1 MTPSPRSLRLLSSSA
16 LIAVLATAVVP
27 LVSAPLA
34 QAAEASTGVSA
45 AHRQLGWKLRP
56 GVRIAAG
63 RRVKTL
69 GIAAAEVLPTTVD
82 LTAKT
87 LTPGNQGSVGS
98 CVAWSTGYTLA
109 GYYANA
115 QSQFG
120 APFAP
125 MYLYSQI
132 HLSSSADGGGAYT
145 SSAWNVL
152 ASQGIA
158 EKTVYTQGDFNFT
171 SMPTTAQKT
180 NAALHKMSSASYLFS
195 GDNQGAAGIAAL
207 KGALASGNPV
217 ELGIPVYN
225 SFFSL
230 NSTNSVMTAAKAT
243 GSMLGGHAIVAVGY
257 NTTGL
262 VIENSWGTSWGAAG
276 YATLAWDFVGRYVME
291 ASATTGFAAVAV
303 APVVTA
309 LSASSGSTAGG
320 GTLTV
325 SGSALAAVDAS
336 SVSAVT
342 LVNVVN
348 SSLRVNAPVISRTST
363 SLTVTIPPAPVVAGR
378 AVDGAYRVQI
388 TSPGGASVDN
398 GTKDDFTYVAP
409 ADFVVSGA
417 STVAAS
423 SGATVTLTGSGFGA
437 TAAAAAAMKLS
448 ATVSGQTAKL
458 TWVSAT
464 VVKVVVPAGVPGQSI
479 PIAVS
484 RAGVLSATNSS
495 LIYAA
500 NISTLTV
507 RSEASG
513 TRYASVAGRGFSG
526 ATGWQLT
533 SPDGTQTTALPVVTS
548 STSLAAAAAGVLID
562 TDTTAR
568 FKLPASPA
576 GGAGNFSVSF
586 TPNQSTYPGAVFLAS
601 SAAVVAHSAPTI
613 TKVSATVVSAADG
626 TVLTVTGTNLAAV
639 DRSNPAAV
647 RLVSSA
653 DSAVAVNVPVTGGSG
668 TTLTLAVPAAPTA
681 SGARVLGDYRLVIST
696 GQGSASAASAITY
709 LAPFTIATPADTAL
723 QPAGRQTLTVNST
736 GFGASA
742 AEFKALT
749 VTATVAGRTMP
760 VTWVNATTIRVT
772 SAVTG
777 APGSSATVIVYRR
790 GIPSNAL
797 TLTFAAAVTRSSV
810 TTGPRSG
817 VENR

>member
-16 LIAVLATAVVP
+16 LIAVLASAVVP
-27 LVSAPLA
+27 LVSAPIA
-34 QAAEASTGVSA
+34 QAAEAPAGVRAAA
-45 AHRQLGWKLRP
+45 AHQLGWKLRP
-56 GVRIAAG
+56 GMRIAAG

-87 LTPGNQGSVGS
+87 VTPGNQGAIGS
-98 CVAWSTGYTLA
+98 CVAWSEGYTLA

-115 QSQFG
+115 QSQYG

-125 MYLYSQI
+125 MYLYSQV

-152 ASQGIA
+152 ATQGIA
-158 EKTVYTQGDFNFT
+158 EKSVYTQGDFNFT
-171 SMPTTAQKT
+171 TMPTTAQKA
-180 NAALHKMSSASYLFS
+180 NAALHKMSAAAYLFS

-230 NSTNSVMTAAKAT
+230 NSSNSVMTAAKAT

-291 ASATTGFAAVAV
+291 ASATTGFAAV
-303 APVVTA
+303 PVLPAVTA

-336 SVSAVT
+336 SASAVT
-342 LVNVVN
+342 LVNVAN
-348 SSLRVNAPVISRTST
+348 SSVRVNAPVTSRTST

-378 AVDGAYRVQI
+378 AVAGAYRVQV
-388 TSPGGASVDN
+388 TSPAGASVDN

-417 STVAAS
+417 STIAAS

-437 TAAAAAAMKLS
+437 TAAAATALKLS
-448 ATVSGQTAKL
+448 ATVSGRSAKL
-458 TWVSAT
+458 TWVSDAA
-464 VVKVVVPAGVPGQSI
+464 VKVVVPAGVPGQSI
-479 PIAVS
+479 PIVLS
-484 RAGVLSATNSS
+484 RSGLQSATNSS
-495 LIYAA
+495 LTYAA

-507 RSEASG
+507 RAEASG
-513 TRYASVAGRGFSG
+513 ARYASVAGRGFSG

-533 SPDGTQTTALPVVTS
+533 SPDGTQTTPLPVVTS
-548 STSLAAAAAGVLID
+548 STSLTAASAGVLID
-562 TDTTAR
+562 SDTVAR
-568 FKLPASPA
+568 FKLPAAPA
-576 GGAGNFSVSF
+576 GGAGIFSVSF
-586 TPNQSTYPGAVFLAS
+586 TPNQTTYPGAAFLAS
-601 SAAVVAHSAPTI
+601 SAAVVTHSAPTI
-613 TKVSATVVSAADG
+613 TKVSTTVVSADGG

-639 DRSNPAAV
+639 DRSDPAAV

-653 DSAVAVNVPVTGGSG
+653 NSAVTVNVPVTGGTG
-668 TTLTLAVPAAPTA
+668 TTLTLVVPAAPAA
-681 SGARVLGDYRLVIST
+681 SGAQVLGDYRLVAGT
-696 GQGSASAASAITY
+696 AQGSATAASAITY
-709 LAPFTIATPADTAL
+709 LAPFAISAPTGATL
-723 QPAGRQTLTVNST
+723 LPAGRQTLTVNGI

-742 AEFKALT
+742 AEFKALA
-749 VTATVAGRTMP
+749 VTATVAGRSMP
-760 VTWVNATTIRVT
+760 VTWGSATTVRVA

-777 APGSSATVIVYRR
+777 TPGSTASVIIYRR

-797 TLTFAAAVTRSSV
+797 TLAFVAASTRSS
-810 TTGPRSG
+810 
-817 VENR
+817 